1 MAFKKGVSGNLN
13 GRPRLDAKVS
23 RCREKIIKAL
33 PEIVDALIIQAKDG
47 DQQAIKILIDRVMP
61 SLKARS
67 ETIMFDVPAG
77 SDAATLSL
85 AIVNKMANG
94 EVAPDDANQA
104 MSALSSQCKIYDIVE
119 LTKKVDE
126 LLERTK

>member
-1 MAFKKGVSGNLN
+1 MAFKKGISGNLK

-23 RCREKIIKAL
+23 RCRATIIKEL
-33 PEIVDALIIQAKDG
+33 PSIINALIMEARAG
-47 DQQAIKILIDRVMP
+47 DPAAIKILIDRVMP
-61 SLKARS
+61 PLKAKS

-85 AIVNKMANG
+85 AIVNKMALG
-94 EVAPDDANQA
+94 EITADDANSA
-104 MSALSSQCKIYDIVE
+104 MNALSNQCKIYDIVE